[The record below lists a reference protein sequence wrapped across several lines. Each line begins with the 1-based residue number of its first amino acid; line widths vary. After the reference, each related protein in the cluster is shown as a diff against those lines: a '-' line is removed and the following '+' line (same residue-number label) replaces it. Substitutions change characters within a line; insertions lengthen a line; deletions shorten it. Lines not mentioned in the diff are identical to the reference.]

1 MTIAMLE
8 AGYRQGDD
16 DLLVGEAQKLAPLG
30 VVMNRRTG
38 LRQAGM
44 KVDRVRHD
52 GGTDDADR

>member
-1 MTIAMLE
+1 MTS
-8 AGYRQGDD
+8 
-16 DLLVGEAQKLAPLG
+16 LVGEAQKLAPLG